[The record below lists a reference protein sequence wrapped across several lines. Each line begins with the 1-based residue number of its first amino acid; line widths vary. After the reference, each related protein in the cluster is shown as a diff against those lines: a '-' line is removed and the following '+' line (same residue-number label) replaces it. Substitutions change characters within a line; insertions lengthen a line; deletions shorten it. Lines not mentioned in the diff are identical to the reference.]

1 MRGWLAV
8 PLIGPDQRT
17 YGLLQ
22 LSDKYN
28 DADFTEDDERHLAQ
42 LAQLT
47 AVALDM
53 LCSLYPDQGIGLQ
66 R

>member
-8 PLIGPDQRT
+8 PLCGAEGHN

-28 DADFTEDDERHLAQ
+28 DADFTADDEQHLAQ

-47 AVALDM
+47 AAALDA
-53 LCSLYPDQGIGLQ
+53 LRTLHEDERIGA
-66 R
+66 RG